1 MREAAVF
8 DRYIQ
13 QLSSQDVETRRQAI
27 IALGNSVD
35 QRAMAALANVYKND
49 PDPALRE
56 LALKARRHIKRTTD
70 SMQAV
75 QPGQIAQA
83 APTPL
88 ANTPSQ
94 VQQAPKRTTGSMQA
108 FQAAPQEAPLPKV
121 SPFDMS

>member
-56 LALKARRHIKRTTD
+56 LALKAGRHIKRTTD

-75 QPGQIAQA
+75 QSEQVAQA
-83 APTPL
+83 APPPP
-88 ANTPSQ
+88 ANTPPPE
-94 VQQAPKRTTGSMQA
+94 QQAAKRTTGSMQTV
-108 FQAAPQEAPLPKV
+108 QAAPQSSL
-121 SPFDMS
+121 